1 MRNMSNHR
9 EVRSRCA
16 RRGVATVELVLILP
30 VLMTMILGAI
40 DFGRFAYSY
49 IAVTNAARA
58 AAGYASMN
66 PYTPTTQP
74 LFEAQLRQAALDELS
89 AVDASSPFDP
99 AKVTVAS
106 TRSFD
111 PGNVLW
117 RVRVDVT
124 YPFETVVPWPGIPDQ
139 IDLQRSVEMRGI
151 R

>member
-1 MRNMSNHR
+1 M
-9 EVRSRCA
+9 A
-16 RRGVATVELVLILP
+16 LILP
-30 VLMTMILGAI
+30 LLFTIILGAI

-66 PYTPTTQP
+66 PYTATTQP
-74 LFEAQLRQAALDELS
+74 LFEAQLRQAAVDEMS
-89 AVDASSPFDP
+89 QFDP
-99 AKVTVAS
+99 AKITVAF

-111 PGNVLW
+111 KANVLW

-124 YPFETVVPWPGIPDQ
+124 YPFETVVPWPVIPAQ
-139 IDLQRSVEMRGI
+139 LDLQRSVEIRGI